1 MCIKSPGRSW
11 DSLVGKELP
20 LSHVRVYKAEGP
32 HISPGDYE
40 IPTTMSFSPARR
52 KKNFFQRMAE
62 GVLPIHSPNLSC
74 LMLARDPDSY

>member
-52 KKNFFQRMAE
+52 KKNFFSKNGRR
-62 GVLPIHSPNLSC
+62 GLTNTFPKFKL
-74 LMLARDPDSY
+74 